1 MRFEAP
7 RLPTKPTPA
16 PDETSA
22 EPQQPE
28 LPGFI
33 GLTPDAK
40 GPLGLM
46 FGAGKSRALI
56 PLHQPGSKLAGSFA
70 VRIYDAGEK
79 AIEVGV
85 VARTT
90 CGERI
95 VSTPPSRLVAVVA
108 GQPQIVV
115 QDPFDIEKPARIIV
129 SNSGRYRANV
139 FEDRYRIYDTETGA
153 KLVDR
158 AGHDP
163 NFSPTSRFVVAGTG
177 AKGSG
182 KYEVIDL
189 VSGDPIVAPSGSFI
203 GWTHGDS
210 FLVTGGGSWGALSV
224 RPTLI
229 SPPPEPK
236 ESETLVTDAEPE
248 GPGDPPDNSFRLD
261 HPGSCHACASWSD
274 DNLMLDLDN
283 GILAFTGTSD
293 PNASPV
299 FELASGA
306 SLCCKGTAQ
315 DQQDFIDRTYATVPF
330 HMQQGWHAREPIQ
343 FSHIYD
349 PLADPNAKEVADQD
363 WFKAAMPLRSQLL
376 VHKTIDPKTP
386 TMEVAT
392 ASINTVVRGDWR
404 TKMADVKSSAAGTRS
419 RLLAELNHLGV
430 SAAEPAARE
439 AIPFVNSW
447 AGEDRKG
454 RFQDAAADKRN
465 DAMIEQRTL
474 KLQARLAGEIPAV
487 APHLAKKAAFA
498 PSSENTYL
506 SPLPLEGLA
515 KGKIY
520 LIDTLEGL
528 WRWEIAG
535 RPLWFLQLW
544 ATEGNGGIGEGVMFL
559 FEGDRKGEPRKGGR
573 IVDLTNPLQN
583 FWSGAYGA
591 TDHQTQLKP
600 QVYLDRYLVAASVAG
615 KTIAAYDL
623 KTDKVLAI
631 IKDVPQADL
640 IEDVVLTSD
649 AAHVIQIN
657 SDGQFFI
664 HELASGRVVLSGR
677 LVDDEI
683 IAYTPEG
690 YYWSSYEGAHF
701 VQLRF
706 PGLPGLYPF
715 QQFASILNRPDIVT
729 AQLHP
734 GATTPPSPKLVPPPT
749 LELALAK
756 GGVDDREVHLDVL
769 ARSSVSLARLRVY
782 ADGHLIEDTA
792 LSGVDTSRRID
803 VPRSPNARWLT
814 AQVADT
820 SGLVSKPQAVRLSP
834 LGKPTSTL
842 YGVLVGIN
850 TYSNPKM
857 QLSFARSDAERL
869 GAALRANA
877 GHYYSHSETLMLLD
891 GDASKDAIFSALRQ
905 TVATA
910 TADDTI
916 VFSFAGHGAQD
927 QNGRYFVT
935 PADFD
940 ATRPAE
946 TGLAWTDVAAL
957 LREAKS
963 RVIIVLDA
971 CHAGLSGVEGLG
983 TNDDAVSALLSGAHP
998 PMLVLAASKG
1008 RQFSYEGP
1016 KWGGGVFTDALI
1028 ETIQRNRQ
1036 SYDLDH
1042 DGVIE
1047 TSELYYALKSLVVR
1061 ETGGEQ
1067 TPWLVR
1073 QDLLGDFAV
1082 F

>member
-1 MRFEAP
+1 MA
-7 RLPTKPTPA
+7 A
-16 PDETSA
+16 SA
-22 EPQQPE
+22 K
-28 LPGFI
+28 
-33 GLTPDAK
+33 ASCSS
-40 GPLGLM
+40 
-46 FGAGKSRALI
+46 SRA
-56 PLHQPGSKLAGSFA
+56 
-70 VRIYDAGEK
+70 
-79 AIEVGV
+79 
-85 VARTT
+85 
-90 CGERI
+90 
-95 VSTPPSRLVAVVA
+95 
-108 GQPQIVV
+108 
-115 QDPFDIEKPARIIV
+115 
-129 SNSGRYRANV
+129 
-139 FEDRYRIYDTETGA
+139 
-153 KLVDR
+153 
-158 AGHDP
+158 
-163 NFSPTSRFVVAGTG
+163 
-177 AKGSG
+177 
-182 KYEVIDL
+182 
-189 VSGDPIVAPSGSFI
+189 
-203 GWTHGDS
+203 
-210 FLVTGGGSWGALSV
+210 
-224 RPTLI
+224 
-229 SPPPEPK
+229 
-236 ESETLVTDAEPE
+236 
-248 GPGDPPDNSFRLD
+248 
-261 HPGSCHACASWSD
+261 
-274 DNLMLDLDN
+274 
-283 GILAFTGTSD
+283 
-293 PNASPV
+293 
-299 FELASGA
+299 
-306 SLCCKGTAQ
+306 
-315 DQQDFIDRTYATVPF
+315 
-330 HMQQGWHAREPIQ
+330 
-343 FSHIYD
+343 
-349 PLADPNAKEVADQD
+349 
-363 WFKAAMPLRSQLL
+363 
-376 VHKTIDPKTP
+376 
-386 TMEVAT
+386 
-392 ASINTVVRGDWR
+392 
-404 TKMADVKSSAAGTRS
+404 
-419 RLLAELNHLGV
+419 
-430 SAAEPAARE
+430 
-439 AIPFVNSW
+439 
-447 AGEDRKG
+447 
-454 RFQDAAADKRN
+454 
-465 DAMIEQRTL
+465 
-474 KLQARLAGEIPAV
+474 
-487 APHLAKKAAFA
+487 
-498 PSSENTYL
+498 
-506 SPLPLEGLA
+506 
-515 KGKIY
+515 
-520 LIDTLEGL
+520 
-528 WRWEIAG
+528 IA
-535 RPLWFLQLW
+535 
-544 ATEGNGGIGEGVMFL
+544 
-559 FEGDRKGEPRKGGR
+559 KGEPRKGGR

-769 ARSSVSLARLRVY
+769 ARSSVPLARLRVY

-792 LSGVDTSRRID
+792 LSGLDSSRRID

-814 AQVADT
+814 AQVADA

-834 LGKPTSTL
+834 QGKPTSVL
-842 YGVLVGIN
+842 YAVLVGIN

-905 TVATA
+905 TVAAA
-910 TADDTI
+910 TAEDTI

-983 TNDDAVSALLSGAHP
+983 TNDDAVNALLSGAHP